1 MEAQWNHEDPNQR
14 SEIESKNMLNH
25 IDVFADMVLSLDGE
39 EIYLRGEG
47 ERLMIS
53 FPTLRQGIR
62 SIRSLLRNRQWIE
75 QLESLNLALKD
86 MGLSLYFRAGP
97 LSIPLLGLEAS
108 QRVLPTLKDLL
119 QRYSRTQST

>member
-1 MEAQWNHEDPNQR
+1 
-14 SEIESKNMLNH
+14 MLTPV
-25 IDVFADMVLSLDGE
+25 DVFADMVLSSDGE
-39 EIYLRGEG
+39 EVHLKGKG

-53 FPTLRQGIR
+53 FPTLVHGIR
-62 SIRSLLRNRQWIE
+62 SIRSLLRQRQWIE
-75 QLESLNLALKD
+75 QLESFNSVLKD

-119 QRYSRTQST
+119 QRYSRVETT